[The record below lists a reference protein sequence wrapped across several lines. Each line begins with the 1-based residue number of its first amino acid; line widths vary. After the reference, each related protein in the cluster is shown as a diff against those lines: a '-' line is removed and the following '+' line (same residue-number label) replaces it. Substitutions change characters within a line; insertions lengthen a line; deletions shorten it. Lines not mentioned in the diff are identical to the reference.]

1 MLNKTATHLRKA
13 NNAIAA
19 DLNLSEFFNIL
30 IPLIA
35 SGLAV
40 YLFKLEASTGLSN
53 LMPFIIGG
61 FAIHIV
67 LPIRYKLPFF
77 FSLCIVALFVI
88 LGMETSVWI
97 LALGMGLFGV
107 TQMPVALS
115 TKKYIILASTALIAI
130 LFLNG
135 AFPNKVI
142 PVLGGIF
149 MFRMIA
155 YLHEMQHQKQP
166 EGIWMQLSYFFL
178 LPNLIFFI
186 FPVVDYKVFTSSYY
200 RKPAYATYQKG
211 LIWIANGLL
220 HLFLYRIIYYY
231 LIPAPSSITT
241 VYDLLLFL
249 VASYALI
256 VRLAGIF
263 HFSAGVICLFGFDL
277 PPTFQHYFFAQNFS
291 DLWRRINIYWRDFVM
306 KVFYYP
312 IFFKIKHIGTAPA
325 IIVTILIVF
334 FINWFLH
341 GYQWFWIRGSF
352 PLTIQ
357 DAVFWG
363 VFGIVVAINAA
374 MQVVRRPKRVN
385 NQIFKFSHAAK
396 VSLSVIGT
404 FMFIALLWSFWTTN
418 DIQQWSEM
426 MLVFT
431 TVTVRQTITILLG
444 VLVLIAIGIGIQYLY
459 FKTPKEA
466 SWFYWTPRV
475 KLQFITG
482 ALLFSCLFAFPAINQ
497 RIQHALNL
505 DMGPV
510 LETRLNAADQE
521 NMFKG
526 YYETLLPNQSLM
538 GSPLEEINRE
548 KPDNWKNLSETTF
561 YTPTND
567 IFLKQIKPN
576 LDTTLKLAPFK
587 TNSAGFRD
595 DEFTVNPNPGNLRIA
610 LNGGSIEMGA
620 GVPNE
625 QIFASIVESKLN
637 AEKPFTDLGWDTAD
651 LLNFSMPDNHMPQ
664 QIGTTDRVIPR
675 YQPDIVIY
683 TAHHRER
690 LRLLRNLKILGTRNV
705 ETGYPYLQEI
715 LQELSNTPEPKQ
727 QQAQELA
734 DAVIKWGLETFRDS
748 CQAMGAV
755 PVWVYVPV
763 LNRNLDLEEKD
774 ELMAMAK
781 EVGIIAL
788 DLSEVFQN
796 AEGVSPIDLCLA
808 EWDRHFSPL
817 AHGMVG
823 EALYQAVV
831 ESEQLHSA
839 LRNLAKERNID

>member
-1 MLNKTATHLRKA
+1 MLNRTATYLRKA
-13 NNAIAA
+13 NNTLTA
-19 DLNLSEFFNIL
+19 DINLSEFLNIL
-30 IPLIA
+30 IPLAAAGIA
-35 SGLAV
+35 V
-40 YLFKLEASTGLSN
+40 HLFKLEASTGLSA
-53 LMPFIIGG
+53 LIPFIIGG
-61 FAIHIV
+61 FAIHII
-67 LPIRYKLPFF
+67 LPFRYKLPFF
-77 FSLCIVALFVI
+77 FSLCIAALFII
-88 LGMETSVWI
+88 LGAETSIWI
-97 LALGMGLFGV
+97 LALGLGLFGV
-107 TQMPVALS
+107 TQMPVSLK
-115 TKKYIILASTALIAI
+115 TKKYTILACTAIIAM

-135 AFPNKVI
+135 VFPNKVI

-155 YLHEMQHQKQP
+155 FLHEMKHQKQP
-166 EGIWMQLSYFFL
+166 RSIWMQLSYFFL

-186 FPVVDYKVFTSSYY
+186 FPVVDYKVFTESYY

-211 LIWIANGLL
+211 IIWIANGLL

-231 LIPAPSSITT
+231 FIPPPSSIAT

-277 PPTFQHYFFAQNFS
+277 PPTFQHYFFARNFS

-312 IFFKIKHIGTAPA
+312 VFFKIKHIGTAPA
-325 IIVTILIVF
+325 IIATILIVF

-374 MQVVRRPKRVN
+374 MQVVRRPKRIN
-385 NQIFKFSHAAK
+385 PLIFSPVHAAK
-396 VSLSVIGT
+396 VALSVIGT

-418 DIQQWSEM
+418 DIRQWAEM
-426 MLVFT
+426 MLVLT
-431 TVTVRQTITILLG
+431 TVTASQALTIVFGIV
-444 VLVLIAIGIGIQYLY
+444 VLTGIGIGIQYLY
-459 FKTPKEA
+459 FKTPKGA
-466 SWFYWTPRV
+466 SWFYWPPRF
-475 KLQFITG
+475 KLQFITAMLVLG
-482 ALLFSCLFAFPAINQ
+482 CIFALPEINQ
-497 RIQHALNL
+497 RIQGTLNF
-505 DMGPV
+505 DMAPV

-538 GSPLEEINRE
+538 GSPLDEINRE
-548 KPDNWKNLSETTF
+548 KPDNWKNIHETNF
-561 YTPTND
+561 YTLTTD

-576 LDTTLKLAPFK
+576 LDTTFKIASFK

-595 DEFTVNPNPGNLRIA
+595 DEFAVNRPPGTLRVA
-610 LNGGSIEMGA
+610 LNGGSIEMGG

-637 AEKPFTDLGWDTAD
+637 TEKPFADLGWDTTD
-651 LLNFSMPDNHMPQ
+651 LLNFSIPKNHMPQ
-664 QIGTTDRVIPR
+664 QIGTTDKLIPK

-683 TAHHRER
+683 TAHNQER
-690 LRLLRNLKILGTRNV
+690 LRLLRNLKTLKDRNV
-705 ETGYPYLQEI
+705 ETGYPYLQEV
-715 LQELSNTPEPKQ
+715 LKELPNISESKQ
-727 QQAQELA
+727 QQAKVFA
-734 DAVIKWGLETFRDS
+734 DAVIRWGLETFRNS
-748 CQAMGAV
+748 CEAMGAI
-755 PVWVYVPV
+755 PVWVYIPV
-763 LNRNLDLEEKD
+763 LSHNLNLEEKD
-774 ELMAMAK
+774 DLMAIAK
-781 EVGIIAL
+781 EEGIITI

-796 AEGVSPIDLCLA
+796 AEGIKPVDLYLA
-808 EWDRHFSPL
+808 EWDRHFGPL
-817 AHGMVG
+817 AHRIVG
-823 EALYQAVV
+823 EALYQTLV
-831 ESEQLHSA
+831 ESEQLRSA
-839 LRNLAKERNID
+839 LRSLAEERGID

>member
-1 MLNKTATHLRKA
+1 MLNRTATYLRKA
-13 NNAIAA
+13 NNTLTA
-19 DLNLSEFFNIL
+19 DINLSEFLNIL
-30 IPLIA
+30 IPLA
-35 SGLAV
+35 AAGVAV
-40 YLFKLEASTGLSN
+40 HLFKLEGSTGLSA

-77 FSLCIVALFVI
+77 FSLCIAALFII
-88 LGMETSVWI
+88 LGAETSIWI

-107 TQMPVALS
+107 TQMPVSLK
-115 TKKYIILASTALIAI
+115 TKQYTILACTAIIAM

-135 AFPNKVI
+135 VFPNKVI

-155 YLHEMQHQKQP
+155 FLHEMKHQKQP
-166 EGIWMQLSYFFL
+166 RSIWMQLSYFFL

-186 FPVVDYKVFTSSYY
+186 FPVVDYKVFTDSYY

-211 LIWIANGLL
+211 IIWIANGLL

-231 LIPAPSSITT
+231 FIPPPSSIAT

-325 IIVTILIVF
+325 IIATILIVF

-374 MQVVRRPKRVN
+374 MQVARRPKRINHLV
-385 NQIFKFSHAAK
+385 FSPLHAAK
-396 VSLSVIGT
+396 VALSVIGT

-418 DIQQWSEM
+418 DIRQWAEM
-426 MLVFT
+426 MLLFT
-431 TVTVRQTITILLG
+431 TVSVRQALTIVLG
-444 VLVLIAIGIGIQYLY
+444 IAVLTGIGIGIQYLY
-459 FKTPKEA
+459 FKIPKGT
-466 SWFYWTPRV
+466 SWFYWPPRF
-475 KLQFITG
+475 KLQFITAMLVLG
-482 ALLFSCLFAFPAINQ
+482 CIFAFPEINQ
-497 RIQHALNL
+497 RIQGTLNF
-505 DMGPV
+505 DMAPV

-538 GSPLEEINRE
+538 GSPLDEINRE

-567 IFLKQIKPN
+567 IFLKRITPN
-576 LDTTLKLAPFK
+576 LDTTLKMAPFK

-595 DEFTVNPNPGNLRIA
+595 DEFTVDQSPGNLRIA

-620 GVPNE
+620 GVPNG

-637 AEKPFTDLGWDTAD
+637 TEKPFADLGWDTAD

-664 QIGTTDRVIPR
+664 QIGTADRLIPR

-690 LRLLRNLKILGTRNV
+690 LRLIRNLKILGTRNV
-705 ETGYPYLQEI
+705 KTGYPYLQEI

-748 CQAMGAV
+748 CQAMGAI
-755 PVWVYVPV
+755 PVWVYIPV

-774 ELMAMAK
+774 ELMAMAR
-781 EVGIIAL
+781 EVGIITL
-788 DLSEVFQN
+788 DLSQVFQN

-817 AHGMVG
+817 AHGLVG
-823 EALYQAVV
+823 EALYQALV
-831 ESEQLHSA
+831 ESEQLRST
-839 LRNLAKERNID
+839 LRNLAEERNID